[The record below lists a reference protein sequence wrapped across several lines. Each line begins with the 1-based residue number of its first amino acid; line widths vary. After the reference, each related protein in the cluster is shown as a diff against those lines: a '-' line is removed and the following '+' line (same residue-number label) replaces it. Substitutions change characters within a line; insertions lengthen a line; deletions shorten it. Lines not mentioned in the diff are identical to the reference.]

1 MAKGKIINAYYRCQ
15 QAVIDRIGIENLNKS
30 IKIGRK
36 VKKVFEN
43 SYDLIDYLYK
53 YGQRDKFIWLE
64 QSKIELDVDVNDV
77 KCKYWFKK

>member
-30 IKIGRK
+30 IRIGRK

-53 YGQRDKFIWLE
+53 HGQRDKFIWLE
-64 QSKIELDVDVNDV
+64 QSKIELDIDVNDV
-77 KCKYWFKK
+77 KCRY

>member
-30 IKIGRK
+30 VKIGRK

-77 KCKYWFKK
+77 KCKY